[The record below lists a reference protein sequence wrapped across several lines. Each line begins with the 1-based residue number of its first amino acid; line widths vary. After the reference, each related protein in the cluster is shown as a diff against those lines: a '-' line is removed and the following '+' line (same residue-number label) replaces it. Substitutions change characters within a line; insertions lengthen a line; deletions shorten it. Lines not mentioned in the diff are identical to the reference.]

1 MEITRRTTLGW
12 LGAVAVGAVAAGCR
26 GADAADGADG
36 EGDYNLTD
44 WVSDRGDQYLIGAGA
59 SGQSMEFY
67 QAAVDSGAQALEMG
81 VGLTSDNLLVCLGP
95 RRQPATVPLFEEV
108 LKRFG
113 GKVILCVEAMGDQVH
128 TAMMSMI
135 AKYRLETC
143 VLVRYNFRS
152 PRIAEA
158 KAQGLGVIA
167 YYPAPAQLTS
177 ESVQTVASQL
187 SPRTDAIIVPNAGPY
202 GYLADD
208 IAEVAVSTGLPIWPS
223 LLHRKADLTH
233 YRALGM
239 AGAITSDV
247 GYLSGRTEPAVAD
260 QWSSGRAAPG
270 ELTRDPS
277 DDRYA
282 VKWGPDGSI
291 KLGATKVQH
300 FLTLGNLGP
309 ITASSYTVEFEASYD
324 ELPRDP
330 AANITLAFGHE
341 DDRYY
346 EHRLGLANGY
356 HAILQADGELGL
368 YSHHAGKPAG
378 TKLSTRTTAP
388 PFRGEWVKLR
398 LEVTP
403 TQLTWIRQD
412 QPAQVIATDKSFRGG
427 YLHVGRGSADGVLS
441 LRRLR
446 VTHTG

>member
-1 MEITRRTTLGW
+1 MATTLNPGEEAQLQQTIEMFEVIVQSQPDDCQSLEILKEAYTK
-12 LGAVAVGAVAAGCR
+12 LGR
-26 GADAADGADG
+26 EAD
-36 EGDYNLTD
+36 
-44 WVSDRGDQYLIGAGA
+44 VIK
-59 SGQSMEFY
+59 
-67 QAAVDSGAQALEMG
+67 
-81 VGLTSDNLLVCLGP
+81 TS
-95 RRQPATVPLFEEV
+95 
-108 LKRFG
+108 K
-113 GKVILCVEAMGDQVH
+113 
-128 TAMMSMI
+128 
-135 AKYRLETC
+135 
-143 VLVRYNFRS
+143 
-152 PRIAEA
+152 RIAEA

-202 GYLADD
+202 GYLAND

-247 GYLSGRTEPAVAD
+247 GYLSGRTEPARAD
-260 QWSSGRAAPG
+260 QWSSGRAVSG

-282 VKWGPDGSI
+282 VKWGPDGLI

-356 HAILQADGELGL
+356 HAILQADNNLISDLTADDLELL
-368 YSHHAGKPAG
+368 
-378 TKLSTRTTAP
+378 LS
-388 PFRGEWVKLR
+388 
-398 LEVTP
+398 
-403 TQLTWIRQD
+403 
-412 QPAQVIATDKSFRGG
+412 
-427 YLHVGRGSADGVLS
+427 
-441 LRRLR
+441 
-446 VTHTG
+446 